1 MEDLSLAVVGAAL
14 GLGIVLAAV
23 LGFILARRAE
33 KNGGA
38 GVFRAAFLAFI
49 VVYAL
54 GFAARYVLVEAL
66 PAGF

>member
-14 GLGIVLAAV
+14 GLGIALAAV
-23 LGFILARRAE
+23 MGLILARRAE

-38 GVFRAAFLAFI
+38 GVFKAAFLSFV

-54 GFAARYVLVEAL
+54 GFAARYALVEAL

>member
-1 MEDLSLAVVGAAL
+1 MEELSLAVVGAAL
-14 GLGIVLAAV
+14 GLGIVLAAA

-38 GVFRAAFLAFI
+38 GVFRAAFLAFFA
-49 VVYAL
+49 VYAL